1 MLVNMFNYNQK
12 QTYKTKIAPR
22 NMVKKMEESPNGN
35 NEMFAPSFPQTK
47 NRATKGRTHK
57 TVKAVDT
64 SAGGLFSGSLNI
76 CLISGL
82 GLSQASV
89 ESVVEASAVKMD
101 VGFKN

>member
-1 MLVNMFNYNQK
+1 MLVNMFNCNQK

-22 NMVKKMEESPNGN
+22 NIVKKMEESPNGN
-35 NEMFAPSFPQTK
+35 REMFAPSFPQTK
-47 NRATKGRTHK
+47 KRATKGRMHK

-82 GLSQASV
+82 GLSQALV
-89 ESVVEASAVKMD
+89 ESVKASAVKID
-101 VGFKN
+101 FGFKN